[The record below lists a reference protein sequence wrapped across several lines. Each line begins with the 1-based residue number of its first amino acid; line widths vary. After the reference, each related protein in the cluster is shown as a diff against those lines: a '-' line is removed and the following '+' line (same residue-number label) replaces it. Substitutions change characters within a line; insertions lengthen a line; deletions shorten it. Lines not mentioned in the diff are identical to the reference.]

1 MQLFK
6 EKCIVQWDFV
16 SHNKYNKCS
25 VWNTLM
31 YKKEMKFYFIH
42 ISSPYVYMYLMNTY
56 SVYLGKI
63 CI

>member
-1 MQLFK
+1 
-6 EKCIVQWDFV
+6 
-16 SHNKYNKCS
+16 
-25 VWNTLM
+25 M

-42 ISSPYVYMYLMNTY
+42 VSSPYVYMYLMNTY